1 MPIKIYTMKAVS
13 IDDIKTRE
21 IVPGFTGKYYHAD
34 SLSIGWIDAKA
45 GHTVPL
51 HSHIHEQ
58 VSFVQEGEMLF
69 IIEGEEF
76 ILKAGMAITVAPNLK
91 HGATA
96 ITDCKLID
104 VFNPVREEY
113 K

>member
-1 MPIKIYTMKAVS
+1 
-13 IDDIKTRE
+13 
-21 IVPGFTGKYYHAD
+21 
-34 SLSIGWIDAKA
+34 
-45 GHTVPL
+45 
-51 HSHIHEQ
+51 
-58 VSFVQEGEMLF
+58 MLF

-76 ILKAGMAITVAPNLK
+76 LMKAGMAITVAPNLK
-91 HGATA
+91 HSATA

>member
-1 MPIKIYTMKAVS
+1 MKAVA
-13 IDDIKTRE
+13 ITDIKTRE
-21 IVPGFTGKYYHAD
+21 IVSGFTGKYYHAD
-34 SLSIGWIDAKA
+34 NLSIGWLDAKA

-51 HSHIHEQ
+51 HAHIHEQ
-58 VSFVQEGEMLF
+58 VSYVQEGKMLF
-69 IIEGEEF
+69 TIEDEKFVLE
-76 ILKAGMAITVAPNLK
+76 AGMAITVAPNLK

>member
-1 MPIKIYTMKAVS
+1 MTTTVIN
-13 IDDIKTRE
+13 DIATLQ

-34 SLSIGWIDAKA
+34 NLSIGWLDAKA
-45 GHTVPL
+45 GHTVPI

-58 VSFVQEGEMLF
+58 VSYVQEGEMLF
-69 IIEGEEF
+69 TIEGKEF
-76 ILKAGMAITVAPNLK
+76 VLNAGMAITVAPNLK

>member
-1 MPIKIYTMKAVS
+1 MKAIV
-13 IDDIKTRE
+13 IDDINTKE
-21 IVPGFTGKYYHAD
+21 IVPGFSGKYYHAD
-34 SLSIGWIDAKA
+34 NLSIGWLNAKA

-51 HSHIHEQ
+51 HSHVHEQ
-58 VSFVQEGEMLF
+58 VSYVQEGKMLF
-69 IIEGEEF
+69 IIENEEF
-76 ILKAGMAITVAPNLK
+76 ILEAGRAITVAPNLK

-104 VFNPVREEY
+104 VFNPVREDY

>member
-1 MPIKIYTMKAVS
+1 V
-13 IDDIKTRE
+13 
-21 IVPGFTGKYYHAD
+21 
-34 SLSIGWIDAKA
+34 
-45 GHTVPL
+45 
-51 HSHIHEQ
+51 EQ
-58 VSFVQEGEMLF
+58 GEMLF

>member
-1 MPIKIYTMKAVS
+1 MKAIK
-13 IDDIKTRE
+13 IDDINTRE
-21 IVPGFTGKYYHAD
+21 IVTGFTGKYYHAD
-34 SLSIGWIDAKA
+34 NLSIGWLDAKA
-45 GHTVPL
+45 GHTVPM

-58 VSFVQEGEMLF
+58 VSYVQEGEMLF
-69 IIEGEEF
+69 TIEGEGF
-76 ILKAGMAITVAPNLK
+76 ILKPGMVITVAPNLK

-104 VFNPVREEY
+104 VFNPVREDY

>member
-1 MPIKIYTMKAVS
+1 MMDAVK
-13 IDDIKTRE
+13 IDDIQTRE
-21 IVPGFTGKYYHAD
+21 IVTGFTGKYYHAD
-34 SLSIGWIDAKA
+34 SLSIGWLDAKA

-58 VSFVQEGEMLF
+58 VSFVQEGKMIF
-69 IIEGEEF
+69 VIEDKEF
-76 ILKAGMAITVAPNLK
+76 LLEAGMAITVAPNLK

-96 ITDCKLID
+96 VTDCKLID
-104 VFNPVREEY
+104 VFSPVREEY

>member
-1 MPIKIYTMKAVS
+1 MKPTQ
-13 IDDIKTRE
+13 INDIVTRE
-21 IVPGFTGKYYHAD
+21 IVAGFTGKYYHAD
-34 SLSIGWIDAKA
+34 SLSIGWLDAKA

-58 VSFVQEGEMLF
+58 VSFVQEGKMIFVIEDKEFML
-69 IIEGEEF
+69 E
-76 ILKAGMAITVAPNLK
+76 AGMAITVAPNLK

-96 ITDCKLID
+96 VTDCKLID
-104 VFNPVREEY
+104 VFSPVREDY

>member
-1 MPIKIYTMKAVS
+1 MKAII
-13 IDDIKTRE
+13 IDQIKLRE
-21 IVPGFTGKYYHAD
+21 IVPGFTGKYLHAD
-34 SLSIGWIDAKA
+34 NLSIGWLDAKA
-45 GHTVPL
+45 GYTVPI
-51 HSHIHEQ
+51 HSHVHEQ
-58 VSFVQEGEMLF
+58 VSFIQEGKMLF
-69 IIEGEEF
+69 ILENEEF
-76 ILKAGMAITVAPNLK
+76 ILEAGMAITVGPNLK

>member
-1 MPIKIYTMKAVS
+1 MQAT
-13 IDDIKTRE
+13 DINAITSRE
-21 IVPGFTGKYYHAD
+21 IVAGFTGKYYHAEG
-34 SLSIGWIDAKA
+34 LSIGWLDAKA

-51 HSHIHEQ
+51 HAHVHEQ
-58 VSFVQEGEMLF
+58 VSYVEQGEMLF

>member
-1 MPIKIYTMKAVS
+1 MKAVS
-13 IDDIKTRE
+13 INDITTRE
-21 IVPGFTGKYYHAD
+21 IIAGFTGKYYHAE
-34 SLSIGWIDAKA
+34 SLSMGWLDAKA
-45 GHTVPL
+45 GHSVPL

-69 IIEGEEF
+69 IIENEEF
-76 ILKAGMAITVAPNLK
+76 ILKAGMAINVASNLK

-104 VFNPVREEY
+104 VFNPVREDY

>member
-1 MPIKIYTMKAVS
+1 MHTVKIS
-13 IDDIKTRE
+13 DIATRE
-21 IVPGFTGKYYHAD
+21 IVPGFSGKYLHAN
-34 SLSIGWIDAKA
+34 SLSIGWLDAKA
-45 GHTVPL
+45 GYTVPL
-51 HSHIHEQ
+51 HSHVHEQ

-69 IIEGEEF
+69 IIEEEKF

-104 VFNPVREEY
+104 VFNPARDDY

>member
-1 MPIKIYTMKAVS
+1 MKAT
-13 IDDIKTRE
+13 DINAITTKE
-21 IVPGFTGKYYHAD
+21 IVAGFTGKYYHAN
-34 SLSIGWIDAKA
+34 SLSIGWLDAKA

-51 HSHIHEQ
+51 HSHVHEQ

-76 ILKAGMAITVAPNLK
+76 MLKAGMAITVAPNLK

-96 ITDCKLID
+96 ITNCKLID
-104 VFNPVREEY
+104 VFNPVREDY

>member
-1 MPIKIYTMKAVS
+1 MKATT
-13 IDDIKTRE
+13 INEIKTRE
-21 IVPGFTGKYYHAD
+21 IVAGFSGKYYHAD
-34 SLSIGWIDAKA
+34 GLSIGWLDAKA

-58 VSFVQEGEMLF
+58 VSYVEAGEMLF

-76 ILKAGMAITVAPNLK
+76 MLKAGMAITVAPNLK

>member
-1 MPIKIYTMKAVS
+1 MKA
-13 IDDIKTRE
+13 IDVNEILTRE
-21 IVPGFTGKYYHAD
+21 IVQGFTGKYYHAQ
-34 SLSIGWIDAKA
+34 SLSIGWLAAKA
-45 GHTVPL
+45 GHTVPM
-51 HSHIHEQ
+51 HAHIHEQ
-58 VSFVQEGEMLF
+58 VSYVQEGEMLF

-76 ILKAGMAITVAPNLK
+76 ILTTGMAITVAPNLK

-104 VFNPVREEY
+104 VFNPVREDY

>member
-1 MPIKIYTMKAVS
+1 MKATA
-13 IDDIKTRE
+13 INEIKTKE
-21 IVPGFTGKYYHAD
+21 IVTGITGKYYHAD
-34 SLSIGWIDAKA
+34 GLSIGWLDAKA
-45 GHTVPL
+45 GHSVPL

-58 VSFVQEGEMLF
+58 VSYVEEGEMLF

-76 ILKAGMAITVAPNLK
+76 MLKAGMVITVAPNLK

>member
-1 MPIKIYTMKAVS
+1 MKAVA
-13 IDDIKTRE
+13 INDITTRE
-21 IVPGFTGKYYHAD
+21 IVPGFSGKYYHAD
-34 SLSIGWIDAKA
+34 NLSIGWLDAKA

-51 HSHIHEQ
+51 HSHVHEQ
-58 VSFVQEGEMLF
+58 VSYVQEGKMLF
-69 IIEGEEF
+69 IIETEEF
-76 ILKAGMAITVAPNLK
+76 ILEAGMAITVAPNLK

-104 VFNPVREEY
+104 VFNPVREDY

>member
-1 MPIKIYTMKAVS
+1 MKA
-13 IDDIKTRE
+13 IHINDINERE
-21 IVPGFTGKYYHAD
+21 IVAGFTGKYYHAEGM
-34 SLSIGWIDAKA
+34 SIGWLDAKA

-51 HSHIHEQ
+51 HSHVHEQ
-58 VSFVQEGEMLF
+58 VSFVQEGKMLF
-69 IIEGEEF
+69 IIEEEEF
-76 ILKAGMAITVAPNLK
+76 ILEAGMAITVAPNLK

-104 VFNPVREEY
+104 VFNPVREAY

>member
-1 MPIKIYTMKAVS
+1 MQAVIIEKITAK
-13 IDDIKTRE
+13 E
-21 IVPGFTGKYYHAD
+21 IVPGFTGKYFHANN
-34 SLSIGWIDAKA
+34 LSIGWLDAKA
-45 GHTVPL
+45 GYTVPI
-51 HSHIHEQ
+51 HSHVHEQ
-58 VSFVQEGEMLF
+58 VSYVQEGKMLF
-69 IIEGEEF
+69 TIEDEQF
-76 ILKAGMAITVAPNLK
+76 ILEAGMAITVAPNLK

>member
-1 MPIKIYTMKAVS
+1 MKAIAVNN
-13 IDDIKTRE
+13 IINRE
-21 IVPGFTGKYYHAD
+21 IVTGFTGKYYHAEG
-34 SLSIGWIDAKA
+34 LSIGWLNAKA
-45 GHTVPL
+45 GHTVPI

-58 VSFVQEGEMLF
+58 VSYVEEGEMLF

-76 ILKAGMAITVAPNLK
+76 VLNAGMAITVAPNLK

>member
-1 MPIKIYTMKAVS
+1 MKTTA
-13 IDDIKTRE
+13 INEIKTKE
-21 IVPGFTGKYYHAD
+21 IVPGYTGKYYHAD
-34 SLSIGWIDAKA
+34 SMSIGWLDAKA
-45 GHTVPL
+45 GHTVPI

-58 VSFVQEGEMLF
+58 ISYVQEGKMLF
-69 IIEGEEF
+69 TIDDEQF
-76 ILKAGMAITVAPNLK
+76 ILEAGMAITVAPNLK

-104 VFNPVREEY
+104 VFSPVREEY

>member
-1 MPIKIYTMKAVS
+1 MKAVA
-13 IDDIKTRE
+13 ITDIKTRE
-21 IVPGFTGKYYHAD
+21 IVPGFTGKYYHAA
-34 SLSIGWIDAKA
+34 SLSIGWLDAKA

-58 VSFVQEGEMLF
+58 VSYVQEGKMLF
-69 IIEGEEF
+69 TIEDEQFVLE
-76 ILKAGMAITVAPNLK
+76 AGMAITVAPNLK

-104 VFNPVREEY
+104 VFNPVREDY

>member
-1 MPIKIYTMKAVS
+1 MKA
-13 IDDIKTRE
+13 IKTDDINTKE
-21 IVPGFTGKYYHAD
+21 IVTGFTGKYYHAD
-34 SLSIGWIDAKA
+34 NLSIGWLDAKA
-45 GHTVPL
+45 GHTVPM

-58 VSFVQEGEMLF
+58 ISYVQEGEMLF
-69 IIEGEEF
+69 TIEDEEF
-76 ILKAGMAITVAPNLK
+76 ILKTGMVITVASNLK

-104 VFNPVREEY
+104 VFNPVREDY

>member
-1 MPIKIYTMKAVS
+1 MNTTVIS
-13 IDDIKTRE
+13 DIKTRE

-34 SLSIGWIDAKA
+34 SLSIGWLDAKA
-45 GHTVPL
+45 GHTVPM

-58 VSFVQEGEMLF
+58 VSYVQEGKMLF
-69 IIEGEEF
+69 VIEDEQF
-76 ILKAGMAITVAPNLK
+76 ILEAGMAITVAPNLK

-96 ITDCKLID
+96 ITDCVLID
-104 VFNPVREEY
+104 VFSPVREDY